1 MKSEDGDAQSPPLD
15 GTRPDRQRSVVGAE
29 VHEGPEGGLSTGVP
43 GSKTLFREVG
53 YPELQLVPKPN
64 TKRAIQP
71 KLMLARAE
79 SLPTLLACKLSEN
92 TSSPCAFRNWLAS
105 KPLPR
110 IETGERFAC
119 LRRRPSGR
127 ALAPHAAGPVPS
139 GS

>member
-1 MKSEDGDAQSPPLD
+1 ESQRLVVGLARLGQGL
-15 GTRPDRQRSVVGAE
+15 DRQRSVVGAE

-43 GSKTLFREVG
+43 GSKTPFREVG

-92 TSSPCAFRNWLAS
+92 ASSPCAFRYRLGS
-105 KPLPR
+105 KPLLPDR
-110 IETGERFAC
+110 WRLATGASSP
-119 LRRRPSGR
+119 RRRP
-127 ALAPHAAGPVPS
+127 P
-139 GS
+139 